1 MPESIALAQ
10 LKGLLEHG
18 AQLVYVLPPDGAL
31 RHARPGI
38 GSGSLAA
45 ILITGASIA
54 VGALTAAV
62 LVRRLRT
69 PAAAT

>member
-1 MPESIALAQ
+1 MLGQ
-10 LKGLLEHG
+10 
-18 AQLVYVLPPDGAL
+18 
-31 RHARPGI
+31 GI

-45 ILITGASIA
+45 ILIAGASIA